1 MKHLILMAALI
12 STSALAGE
20 KVVATLTIG
29 TGAAASSA
37 ALTTGTADWV
47 QGGVVLVQCDQDV
60 YISWDTATGTR
71 TVTAATSSM
80 QRINF
85 SSNND
90 PYIIY
95 LGVNDKDISVLA
107 VSAAGTCKFIKTPFR
122 RKPN

>member
-1 MKHLILMAALI
+1 MKHLILLAALI

-29 TGAAASSA
+29 TGAATSSA
-37 ALTTGTADWV
+37 ALTTGTADWSK
-47 QGGVVLVQCDQDV
+47 GGIVLLQCDQDV
-60 YISWDTATGTR
+60 YISWDTVVCTT
-71 TVTAATSSM
+71 TVTVATSAM

-95 LGVNDKDISVLA
+95 LGVNDKDVSVLA
-107 VSAAGTCKFIKTPFR
+107 VSSAGTCKFIKTPFR